1 MQLLA
6 HGQLTSTKI
15 YVDAFGSIEVQYYST
30 GTVSA
35 VNKEAKPQCT
45 NCAGSGSLYH
55 YFGLGSPKLTATTW
69 QQYIISRNLLLQL
82 HEAYPQ
88 ALLDWYTY
96 LHWHCSPKAQ
106 FDGPLWVSCHYFN
119 KRYLSFTRKLNN
131 FTIACCIFCC
141 HVCTTMKNFYM

>member
-15 YVDAFGSIEVQYYST
+15 YVDAFGSIEVKYYSA

-69 QQYIISRNLLLQL
+69 QQYNIYFSYMRHIHKHHWTDIRTSADTALPKLNL
-82 HEAYPQ
+82 
-88 ALLDWYTY
+88 T
-96 LHWHCSPKAQ
+96 
-106 FDGPLWVSCHYFN
+106 GPLWVSCHYFN

-131 FTIACCIFCC
+131 FAIACCIFCC
-141 HVCTTMKNFYM
+141 HVCTTTKSFYM